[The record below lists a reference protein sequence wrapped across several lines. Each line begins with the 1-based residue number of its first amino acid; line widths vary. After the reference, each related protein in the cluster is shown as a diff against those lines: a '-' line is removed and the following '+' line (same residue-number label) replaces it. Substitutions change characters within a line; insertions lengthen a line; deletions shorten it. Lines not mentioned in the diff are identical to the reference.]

1 MDELIKQNVSSMA
14 GIKEV
19 NDSHNSSENNSM
31 FLMDENSC
39 GLCINCDLMDNCTLK
54 EENKI
59 FCEHYL

>member
-1 MDELIKQNVSSMA
+1 MDELIKQDVNFMA

-19 NDSHNSSENNSM
+19 NDSSESNSM

-39 GLCINCDLMDNCTLK
+39 GLCINCDLMNNCSLK
-54 EENKI
+54 GENKI